1 MKVLI
6 LHNNNLP
13 EGIKGIENEQ
23 DRVFFSYA
31 VSQASVSEEDYDT
44 FLSRQ
49 VDELVSPKNQA
60 PFIPD
65 LIVLSYSL
73 SEINPAELTGIL
85 LAAHIRLDERDCDL
99 KKAPMLFLGPNSLE
113 DALRLSPLACFL
125 LTPKVFMSDLSSADA
140 LKEWISFNQERIKP
154 LSETDYTSFFDGFRV
169 DPPSNY
175 NDSHHSITNR
185 WTLLRWNEMFDWKDN
200 PPRLDDTVIDFANSL
215 YFKWLQGTLG
225 KRAHFKPKQRETA
238 IIPLISGKVVFID
251 DEIKLGWGEIMSR
264 LIQNSKAEFIPYDDF
279 SSTYSRDELVE
290 KIKAFIDRVSDAD
303 CYVLDLRLH
312 EDDHT
317 KDDHLAYSGH
327 RIAQYIYEKNHG
339 AQIVFF
345 TASEKTINYVASEKY
360 FSGYVIKENPD
371 HLYDRG
377 RSKEVFTSFVHA
389 LQKACSKA
397 YLRRYYPLCKDISY
411 LDDFFEILRQDD
423 ESNAKIHDINMRSAA
438 LNLIVFIESSIK
450 ERFRMDGMKV
460 VKVPNGELAGDASHV
475 YIRSEQDPNGGKATP
490 REMTVCDLYPTPRNE
505 WFQATGTDIFLLCAA
520 LSQVIGISTE
530 NVNKVIEL
538 KNIRNLSIAHGHGP
552 QKIELKFL
560 IAIFDNVVQ
569 PLLERI

>member
-6 LHNNNLP
+6 LHNNTLP
-13 EGIKGIENEQ
+13 REILDIKNEQ
-23 DRVFFSYA
+23 DTEFFSYA
-31 VSQASVSEEDYDT
+31 VSQTFVSEETYDT

-60 PFIPD
+60 PIIPD
-65 LIVLSYSL
+65 LIVLPYSL

-140 LKEWISFNQERIKP
+140 LKEWIRFNEERIKP
-154 LSETDYTSFFDGFRV
+154 LSEIDYSSFIDDFRV

-185 WTLLRWNEMFDWKDN
+185 WTLLRWNEMFDWKDK

-238 IIPLISGKVVFID
+238 IIPYISGKIVFID
-251 DEIKLGWGEIMSR
+251 DEIKLGWGEIMRR

-290 KIKAFIDRVSDAD
+290 KIKTFIDSVPDAN

-360 FSGYVIKENPD
+360 ISGYVIKENPD
-371 HLYDRG
+371 HLYDR
-377 RSKEVFTSFVHA
+377 RQSKEVFTNFVHA
-389 LQKACSKA
+389 LQKACSNA
-397 YLRRYYPLCKDISY
+397 YLREYYPLCKDISY

-423 ESNAKIHDINMRSAA
+423 DSNKQAHLINMRSAA
-438 LNLIVFIESSIK
+438 LNLMVFVESYIKEHFRIQGTSLLKGEKTVAEVSDVYIESKPDPRGEPTPYQMGIFSGL
-450 ERFRMDGMKV
+450 RPAGDWRV
-460 VKVPNGELAGDASHV
+460 VKTENDIALICATLAKYYGLPSTQVNKIIDLKNTRNRTIAHGNG
-475 YIRSEQDPNGGKATP
+475 P
-490 REMTVCDLYPTPRNE
+490 REDIKLERL
-505 WFQATGTDIFLLCAA
+505 TDIFN
-520 LSQVIGISTE
+520 SI
-530 NVNKVIEL
+530 
-538 KNIRNLSIAHGHGP
+538 IRNILP
-552 QKIELKFL
+552 KK
-560 IAIFDNVVQ
+560 
-569 PLLERI
+569 